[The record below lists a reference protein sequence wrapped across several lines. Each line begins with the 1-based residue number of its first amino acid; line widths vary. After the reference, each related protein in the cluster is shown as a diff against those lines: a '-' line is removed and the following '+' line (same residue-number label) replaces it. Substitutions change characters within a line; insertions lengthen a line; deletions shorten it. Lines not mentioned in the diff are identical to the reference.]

1 MTPEIIEL
9 DKRVIIV
16 EARQEDNIKRLD
28 RVEIQIELLEKNLQA
43 SINDI
48 KIIIASAK
56 GSALAIMFIAPFIF
70 AGLSFMS
77 QMIINKMFN

>member
-1 MTPEIIEL
+1 MQEIIEL
-9 DKRVIIV
+9 DKKVIII
-16 EARQEDNIKRLD
+16 ESKQIDNIKRLD
-28 RVEIQIELLEKNLQA
+28 RVEVQVEMLEKNLQT
-43 SINDI
+43 SINEI
-48 KIIIASAK
+48 KLIIASAK